1 MSFEIF
7 NEHPIDMDQIRESFQ
22 KNDPRVI
29 VGKVLEKFRIL
40 RKEIDKFI
48 EKAKEEKRVE
58 LRKLKHKI
66 LEASESLDK
75 REILEARMLLAAV
88 AKSNELDPIFQL
100 RIHQTLRM
108 LDQLEDKI
116 KRLELKEKDQFLA

>member
-7 NEHPIDMDQIRESFQ
+7 NERPVDMDKVRESFQ

-29 VGKVLEKFRIL
+29 VEKVLEKFKIL

-58 LRKLKHKI
+58 LKKLKHKI

-100 RIHQTLRM
+100 RVHQMLRM